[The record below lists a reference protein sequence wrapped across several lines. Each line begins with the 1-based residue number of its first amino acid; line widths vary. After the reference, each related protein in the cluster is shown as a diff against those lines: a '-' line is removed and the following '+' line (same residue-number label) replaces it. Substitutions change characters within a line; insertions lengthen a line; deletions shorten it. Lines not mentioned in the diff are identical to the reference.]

1 MGALGLCWFL
11 PAAQADA
18 RHPVNKKKGAFVDI
32 RLFRVIATLLLAATV
47 FGVLGLYLADRS
59 LAIWFDNI
67 HWSASFSFAALM
79 AYQAYRQAADLNN
92 RHMLRWAMASAAS
105 LALGQVAWDIMAAVD
120 YIPVPNPADPFFLAI
135 GPLMAVGL
143 WRFGSQRLNETDW
156 RAVRL
161 DAAALLAATLA
172 VTFAVFLPRQG
183 DASLIHV
190 CLLAAYPLCLMAPTS
205 LAVILNLKL
214 RAKLS
219 WRSWLLPVSTAWLT
233 VSWGTWNLQLLTGTT
248 VDGGL
253 VNQSFSVAAILM
265 GLAVYGW
272 QLEPVDDP
280 AWDRRCEGILRML
293 PLNLVLMA
301 AAGVVLTTS
310 LPNIPDVTR
319 ISVQV
324 GGALVVVMAFVR
336 QALLLG
342 ERDRLIV
349 VERML
354 RQREAELEARVAAR
368 TADLVKAR
376 EAAEAASQ
384 AKSEF
389 LANMS
394 HEIRT
399 PLNAVIGFAQIAA
412 MNAKEASQ
420 QEYMDKIQ
428 LAGKQLLRLI
438 NDILDMSKIEA
449 SKLSLERIRFDMG
462 SVCRSVELQTIDQA
476 KRKGL
481 VLSVQLDP
489 GANLPLMGD
498 PLRIEQIILNYVNN
512 AIKFTQQ
519 GSVRL
524 EVRLVAEDEQLASLR
539 VDVADTGMGMDPAIR
554 DRLFNAFEQADN
566 SNTRRFGGTGLGLAI
581 CKRLATM
588 MDGSVGVES
597 LPGQGSRF
605 WFTVKLEKAL
615 RLVAQPSRLDG
626 SARAQSR
633 VLDGARILLAED
645 NELNQLLACSI
656 LEQQGATVRVA
667 RSGQE
672 ALSYLRVEPF
682 DLVLMDMQMPE
693 MDGLTAAR
701 TIRQQGLQSG
711 IPIIAMTANAMAED
725 QRACLDAGMND
736 FIGKPFHIEQM
747 LNRLGHW
754 LKSRTQAQQQ

>member
-1 MGALGLCWFL
+1 M
-11 PAAQADA
+11 
-18 RHPVNKKKGAFVDI
+18 NTK
-32 RLFRVIATLLLAATV
+32 LFRVTAALLFMLAV
-47 FGVLGLYLADRS
+47 SGVLGLYVADRS
-59 LAIWFDNI
+59 LAIWFDNV
-67 HWSASFSFAALM
+67 HWTASFSFAALM
-79 AYQAYRQAADLNN
+79 AYQAYKQASDPCD
-92 RHMLRWAMASAAS
+92 RHMLRWAMASAIA
-105 LALGQVAWDIMAAVD
+105 LTLGQLAWDVMAAVD

-143 WRFGSQRLNETDW
+143 WRFGASRLNETEW
-156 RAVRL
+156 RALRL

-172 VTFAVFLPRQG
+172 ITFAVFLPRQG

-214 RAKLS
+214 RARLS

-233 VSWGTWNLQLLTGTT
+233 GAWGTWNLQLLTGTT
-248 VDGGL
+248 VDGGA
-253 VNQSFSVAAILM
+253 VNQSFTAAALLM
-265 GLAVYGW
+265 GIAIHGW
-272 QLEPVDDP
+272 KLETVDDA
-280 AWDRRCEGILRML
+280 AWDRRCEAILRML
-293 PLNLVLMA
+293 PLTLVLMA

-319 ISVQV
+319 VSVQV
-324 GGALVVVMAFVR
+324 GGALVVAMAFVR

-412 MNAKEASQ
+412 MNARDAAQ

-462 SVCRSVELQTIDQA
+462 SVFRSVELQTVDLA

-481 VLSVQLDP
+481 ALTLQIDP
-489 GANLPLMGD
+489 AANQPLMGD
-498 PLRIEQIILNYVNN
+498 PLRVEQIILNYVNN
-512 AIKFTQQ
+512 AIKFTAQ

-524 EVRLVAEDEQLASLR
+524 EARLVSEDDQFATLR

-588 MDGSVGVES
+588 MDGDVGVES
-597 LPGQGSRF
+597 IPGQGSRF
-605 WFTVKLEKAL
+605 WFTVRLEKAL
-615 RLVAQPSRLDG
+615 RLVSQPSRLDG
-626 SARAQSR
+626 SGRTQAR

-672 ALSYLRVEPF
+672 ALSYLRAEPF

-725 QRACLDAGMND
+725 QKACLDAGMND
-736 FIGKPFHIEQM
+736 FIGKPFQIEQM
-747 LNRLGHW
+747 LGRLGHW
-754 LKSRTQAQQQ
+754 LKSRQQANQ